1 MNRKIGV
8 SIVILVIL
16 AMTMNVVTAKEI
28 KVTAGKVSSIGNV
41 ELTIKNNGHRDLT
54 PDKLTLTIKNVKTGE
69 IVYDAGQLKDANY
82 LAKGK
87 SYIVTWYHYAW
98 SVYPLDLGTCLKNVP
113 EGTRVC
119 PGAPIGTYVAVLTDP
134 NGKEYNSNK
143 FEEKLQTYVVCCNKN
158 DKNIEDYYLL
168 GCDKNGKCGALQ
180 GTFGGGQSTETFT
193 VGGQVG
199 NRCCG
204 KVDIYIDNVLR
215 GTATYGG
222 GNKIFMANT
231 GSRIKYIATPDAG
244 YKFSNWGTTDDSP
257 TDNPLIITNL
267 QKNYQAD
274 AYFDPVENNLKV
286 EK

>member
-98 SVYPLDLGTCLKNVP
+98 SVYPLDLGTCLKMFRK
-113 EGTRVC
+113 EQE
-119 PGAPIGTYVAVLTDP
+119 YVLVL
-134 NGKEYNSNK
+134 
-143 FEEKLQTYVVCCNKN
+143 L
-158 DKNIEDYYLL
+158 
-168 GCDKNGKCGALQ
+168 
-180 GTFGGGQSTETFT
+180 
-193 VGGQVG
+193 
-199 NRCCG
+199 
-204 KVDIYIDNVLR
+204 
-215 GTATYGG
+215 
-222 GNKIFMANT
+222 
-231 GSRIKYIATPDAG
+231 
-244 YKFSNWGTTDDSP
+244 
-257 TDNPLIITNL
+257 
-267 QKNYQAD
+267 
-274 AYFDPVENNLKV
+274 
-286 EK
+286 